1 MPLVLKQKRLPG
13 RVASASACAEFAA
26 VVCEREPGWSLHL
39 LAWPVGGS
47 DAVLARGRSGLPSVS
62 CGEEGQVA
70 LLLGDALLVF
80 PPRCKEPTVRRLG
93 CAPESAHWING
104 FAEADSLAV
113 FFRAA
118 DADGVVLASA
128 NSARS
133 LRLGDPG
140 EVRLFAASTEGAVGA
155 LLGPPYKLEVVLR
168 GRAAQVPLRSAA
180 GHALGLALSSKIA
193 VVGRTGRGGVVEVYS
208 LAARAC
214 LAVRLVHGGLP
225 LSVSVAGASSLASCS
240 DGTGGGGVFG
250 FSLSGGHFPLAGGHW
265 PMVQLT
271 PRGAVLAR
279 RNQIAMSCERDCP
292 WFGGVR
298 LPR

>member
-1 MPLVLKQKRLPG
+1 
-13 RVASASACAEFAA
+13 
-26 VVCEREPGWSLHL
+26 VCERGGGWSLHL
-39 LAWPVGGS
+39 VAWPGSGGS
-47 DAVLARGRSGLPSVS
+47 DALLARGKAGLPWVA
-62 CGEEGQVA
+62 CGEEGQVS
-70 LLLGDALLVF
+70 LLLGETLLVF
-80 PPRCKEPTVRRLG
+80 PPRCRAPTVRRLG

-104 FAEADSLAV
+104 FAQPDALAV
-113 FFRAA
+113 FFRAD

-133 LRLGDPG
+133 LRLGGPG
-140 EVRLFAASTEGAVGA
+140 DVRLFAASTEGVVGA
-155 LLGPPYKLEVVLR
+155 LVGPPYELQVVLR
-168 GRAAQVPLRSAA
+168 GRAARVPLRSAA
-180 GHALGLALSSKIA
+180 GHALSLALSSKIA

-265 PMVQLT
+265 PVVQLT

-279 RNQIAMSCERDCP
+279 RSQIAMSCERDCP
-292 WFGGVR
+292 WFGDAKTNR
-298 LPR
+298 